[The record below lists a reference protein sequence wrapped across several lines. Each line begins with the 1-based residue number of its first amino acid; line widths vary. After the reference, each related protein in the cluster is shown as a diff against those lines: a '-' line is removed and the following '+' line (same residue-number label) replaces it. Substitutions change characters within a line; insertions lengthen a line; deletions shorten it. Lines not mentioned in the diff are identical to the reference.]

1 MEKPMPRTGATF
13 TLPSPPNPLIA
24 NTLAKA
30 GDMNTTFT
38 DIAGALTGSVAANG
52 ATPMT
57 GNLNMNG
64 HNITGVAAITGTAAI
79 ASIQELIVTDTM
91 LVGSSG
97 GLGNATIAGTLVV
110 DGQLGAGATD
120 VGSLIIG
127 TVINAAD
134 DAAAAGAGVVVGGVY
149 RSGSQLMIRVA

>member
-1 MEKPMPRTGATF
+1 MEKPMPRAGATYS
-13 TLPSPPNPLIA
+13 LPSPPNPLIA

-30 GDMNTTFT
+30 GDMNVTFT

-64 HNITGVAAITGTAAI
+64 HNITGLGAISGTAAI

-97 GLGNATIAGTLVV
+97 GLGNATISGTLIV
-110 DGQLGAGATD
+110 DGQFGAGATD

-127 TVINAAD
+127 TVIDAAD
-134 DAAAAGAGVVVGGVY
+134 DAAAAAAGVVTGGVY
-149 RSGSQLMIRVA
+149 RTGSVLKIKL